1 VEYSNLTLSAT
12 SLGLNDAVEVT
23 VDLRNASSRAVEE
36 VAQLYLHQRYG
47 RTARPVRELKGFR
60 RVTLDPGETR
70 TLRFAVPA
78 AARRYWSA
86 ADGAYVLDAST
97 FDVWV
102 GGASTAELHAE
113 FAVQDGADAQT
124 ATAHAS

>member
-1 VEYSNLTLSAT
+1 
-12 SLGLNDAVEVT
+12 
-23 VDLRNASSRAVEE
+23 

-47 RTARPVRELKGFR
+47 RTARPVRELKAFDR
-60 RVTLDPGETR
+60 LTLAPGETR
-70 TLRFAVPA
+70 TLRFEITA

-86 ADGAYVLDAST
+86 ADGTYVLDAST

-113 FAVQDGADAQT
+113 FVVQDGAVAQN
-124 ATAHAS
+124 